1 MIMKIKLGTV
11 LDLNAMLKAII
22 DNTELKIDSLLKFK
36 LLGILKNI
44 EIPVNNFEA
53 VRNEK
58 IREYGKENDEG
69 NIGIS
74 ADDTESMEKFTNDLN
89 EVINSDV
96 EVNIQKLKAVDVFDK
111 GLPAEYLVGLYPII
125 DSSLNT
131 NVDVTRLKFLSVSD
145 IVYNVFKNNCKIL

>member
-1 MIMKIKLGTV
+1 MKIKLGTV

-44 EIPVNNFEA
+44 EIPVNNFEV

-74 ADDTESMEKFTNDLN
+74 ADDTESMEKFTKDMN

-111 GLPAEYLVGLYPII
+111 GLPAEYLVGLYHII
-125 DSSLNT
+125 EE
-131 NVDVTRLKFLSVSD
+131 
-145 IVYNVFKNNCKIL
+145 

>member
-1 MIMKIKLGTV
+1 MKIKLGTV

-44 EIPVNNFEA
+44 EIPVNNFETI
-53 VRNEK
+53 RNEK

-74 ADDTESMEKFTNDLN
+74 ADDTESMEKFTKDMN

-96 EVNIQKLKAVDVFDK
+96 EVNIQKLKAADVFDK
-111 GLPAEYLVGLYPII
+111 GLPADYLVGLYPII
-125 DSSLNT
+125 EE
-131 NVDVTRLKFLSVSD
+131 
-145 IVYNVFKNNCKIL
+145 

>member
-1 MIMKIKLGTV
+1 MKIKLGTV

-74 ADDTESMEKFTNDLN
+74 ADDTESMEKFTNDMN
-89 EVINSDV
+89 ELVNSDV

-111 GLPAEYLVGLYPII
+111 GLPAEYLVGLYSII
-125 DSSLNT
+125 EE
-131 NVDVTRLKFLSVSD
+131 
-145 IVYNVFKNNCKIL
+145 

>member
-1 MIMKIKLGTV
+1 MKIKLGTV
-11 LDLNAMLKAII
+11 LDLNAMLKVII

-111 GLPAEYLVGLYPII
+111 GLPAEYLVGLYSII
-125 DSSLNT
+125 EE
-131 NVDVTRLKFLSVSD
+131 
-145 IVYNVFKNNCKIL
+145 

>member
-1 MIMKIKLGTV
+1 MKIKLGTV

-74 ADDTESMEKFTNDLN
+74 ADDKESMEKFINDMN

-96 EVNIQKLKAVDVFDK
+96 EVNIQKLKADDVFDK
-111 GLPAEYLVGLYPII
+111 GLPAEYLVGLYSII
-125 DSSLNT
+125 EE
-131 NVDVTRLKFLSVSD
+131 
-145 IVYNVFKNNCKIL
+145 

>member
-1 MIMKIKLGTV
+1 MKIKLGIV

-74 ADDTESMEKFTNDLN
+74 ADDTESMEKFTNDMN

-96 EVNIQKLKAVDVFDK
+96 EVNIQKLKAADVFDK
-111 GLPAEYLVGLYPII
+111 GLPADYLVGLYPII
-125 DSSLNT
+125 EE
-131 NVDVTRLKFLSVSD
+131 
-145 IVYNVFKNNCKIL
+145 

>member
-1 MIMKIKLGTV
+1 MKIKLGTV

-44 EIPVNNFEA
+44 EVPVNNFET

-58 IREYGKENDEG
+58 IREYGKENEEG

-74 ADDTESMEKFTNDLN
+74 TEDKDAMEKFTKDMN
-89 EVINSDV
+89 EVVNTDV
-96 EVNIQKLKAVDVFDK
+96 EVNIQKLKSVDVFDK
-111 GLPAEYLVGLYPII
+111 GLPAEYLVGLYPVIEE
-125 DSSLNT
+125 
-131 NVDVTRLKFLSVSD
+131 
-145 IVYNVFKNNCKIL
+145 

>member
-1 MIMKIKLGTV
+1 MKIKLGTV
-11 LDLNAMLKAII
+11 LDLNAMLKSII

-36 LLGILKNI
+36 LLGILKNM
-44 EIPVNNFEA
+44 EICVNNVETI
-53 VRNEK
+53 RNEK

-111 GLPAEYLVGLYPII
+111 GLPADY
-125 DSSLNT
+125 
-131 NVDVTRLKFLSVSD
+131 
-145 IVYNVFKNNCKIL
+145 

>member
-1 MIMKIKLGTV
+1 MKIKLETV

-22 DNTELKIDSLLKFK
+22 DTTELKIDSLLKFK

-74 ADDTESMEKFTNDLN
+74 ADDTESMEKFTKDMN

-125 DSSLNT
+125 EE
-131 NVDVTRLKFLSVSD
+131 
-145 IVYNVFKNNCKIL
+145 

>member
-1 MIMKIKLGTV
+1 MKIKLETV

-44 EIPVNNFEA
+44 EIPVNNFET

-89 EVINSDV
+89 EVINSEI

-111 GLPAEYLVGLYPII
+111 GLPADYLVGLYHII
-125 DSSLNT
+125 EE
-131 NVDVTRLKFLSVSD
+131 
-145 IVYNVFKNNCKIL
+145 

>member
-1 MIMKIKLGTV
+1 MKIKLGTI

-74 ADDTESMEKFTNDLN
+74 ADDTESMEKFTKDMN

-96 EVNIQKLKAVDVFDK
+96 EVNIQKLKATDVFDK
-111 GLPAEYLVGLYPII
+111 GLPAEYLVGLYSII
-125 DSSLNT
+125 EE
-131 NVDVTRLKFLSVSD
+131 
-145 IVYNVFKNNCKIL
+145 

>member
-1 MIMKIKLGTV
+1 MKIKLGIV
-11 LDLNAMLKAII
+11 LELNNMLKAII

-74 ADDTESMEKFTNDLN
+74 ADDTESMEKFTKDMN
-89 EVINSDV
+89 ELVNSDV

-111 GLPAEYLVGLYPII
+111 GLPADYLVGLYSII
-125 DSSLNT
+125 EE
-131 NVDVTRLKFLSVSD
+131 
-145 IVYNVFKNNCKIL
+145 

>member
-1 MIMKIKLGTV
+1 MKIKLGTV

-74 ADDTESMEKFTNDLN
+74 SDDTESMEKFTKDMN

-96 EVNIQKLKAVDVFDK
+96 EVNIQKLKATDVFDK
-111 GLPAEYLVGLYPII
+111 GLPAEYLVGLYSII
-125 DSSLNT
+125 EE
-131 NVDVTRLKFLSVSD
+131 
-145 IVYNVFKNNCKIL
+145 

>member
-1 MIMKIKLGTV
+1 MKIKLGTV

-22 DNTELKIDSLLKFK
+22 DNTELKIDSLFKFK

-111 GLPAEYLVGLYPII
+111 GLPAEYLVGLYSII
-125 DSSLNT
+125 EE
-131 NVDVTRLKFLSVSD
+131 
-145 IVYNVFKNNCKIL
+145 

>member
-1 MIMKIKLGTV
+1 
-11 LDLNAMLKAII
+11 MLKTII
-22 DNTELKIDSLLKFK
+22 DNTELKIDSLLKFR
-36 LLGILKNI
+36 LLGILKII
-44 EIPVNNFEA
+44 EIPVNNFDA

-74 ADDTESMEKFTNDLN
+74 AEDTEAMEKFTKDMN

-111 GLPAEYLVGLYPII
+111 GLPADYLVGLYPII
-125 DSSLNT
+125 EE
-131 NVDVTRLKFLSVSD
+131 
-145 IVYNVFKNNCKIL
+145 

>member
-1 MIMKIKLGTV
+1 MKIKLSTV
-11 LDLNAMLKAII
+11 LELNNMLKAII

-53 VRNEK
+53 IRNEK

-74 ADDTESMEKFTNDLN
+74 ADDKESMEKFTNDLN
-89 EVINSDV
+89 EVINSEV
-96 EVNIQKLKAVDVFDK
+96 EVNIQKLKATDVFDK
-111 GLPAEYLVGLYPII
+111 GLPAEYLVGLYSII
-125 DSSLNT
+125 EE
-131 NVDVTRLKFLSVSD
+131 
-145 IVYNVFKNNCKIL
+145 

>member
-1 MIMKIKLGTV
+1 MKIKLSNV
-11 LDLNAMLKAII
+11 LELNNMLKAII

-53 VRNEK
+53 IRNEK

-74 ADDTESMEKFTNDLN
+74 ADDTESMEKFTNDMN

-96 EVNIQKLKAVDVFDK
+96 EVNIQKLKATDVFDK
-111 GLPAEYLVGLYPII
+111 GLPAEYLVGLYSII
-125 DSSLNT
+125 EE
-131 NVDVTRLKFLSVSD
+131 
-145 IVYNVFKNNCKIL
+145 

>member
-1 MIMKIKLGTV
+1 MKIKLSTV
-11 LDLNAMLKAII
+11 LELNNMLKAII

-74 ADDTESMEKFTNDLN
+74 ADDTESMEKFTKDMN

-96 EVNIQKLKAVDVFDK
+96 EVNIQKLKTVDVFDK
-111 GLPAEYLVGLYPII
+111 GLPAEYLVGLYSII
-125 DSSLNT
+125 EE
-131 NVDVTRLKFLSVSD
+131 
-145 IVYNVFKNNCKIL
+145 

>member
-1 MIMKIKLGTV
+1 MKIKLRTV

-53 VRNEK
+53 IRNEK

-74 ADDTESMEKFTNDLN
+74 ADDTESMEKFTKDMN

-96 EVNIQKLKAVDVFDK
+96 EVNIQKLKATDVFDK
-111 GLPAEYLVGLYPII
+111 GLPADYLVGLYPII
-125 DSSLNT
+125 EE
-131 NVDVTRLKFLSVSD
+131 
-145 IVYNVFKNNCKIL
+145 

>member
-1 MIMKIKLGTV
+1 MMKIKLGTV

-111 GLPAEYLVGLYPII
+111 GLPAEYLVGLYSII
-125 DSSLNT
+125 EE
-131 NVDVTRLKFLSVSD
+131 
-145 IVYNVFKNNCKIL
+145 

>member
-1 MIMKIKLGTV
+1 MKIKLSNV
-11 LDLNAMLKAII
+11 LDLNNMLKAII
-22 DNTELKIDSLLKFK
+22 DNTGLKIDSLLKFK

-53 VRNEK
+53 IRNEK

-74 ADDTESMEKFTNDLN
+74 ADDTESMEKFTKDMN

-111 GLPAEYLVGLYPII
+111 GLPAEYLVGLYSII
-125 DSSLNT
+125 EE
-131 NVDVTRLKFLSVSD
+131 
-145 IVYNVFKNNCKIL
+145 

>member
-1 MIMKIKLGTV
+1 MKIKLGTV

-74 ADDTESMEKFTNDLN
+74 ADDKESMEKFTKDMN

-96 EVNIQKLKAVDVFDK
+96 EVNIQKLKATDVFDK
-111 GLPAEYLVGLYPII
+111 GLPAEYLVGLYSII
-125 DSSLNT
+125 EE
-131 NVDVTRLKFLSVSD
+131 
-145 IVYNVFKNNCKIL
+145 

>member
-1 MIMKIKLGTV
+1 MKIKLGIV
-11 LDLNAMLKAII
+11 LELNNMLKTII
-22 DNTELKIDSLLKFK
+22 DNTELKIDSLFKFK

-74 ADDTESMEKFTNDLN
+74 ADDKESMEKFTNDMN

-111 GLPAEYLVGLYPII
+111 GLPAEYLVGLYSII
-125 DSSLNT
+125 EE
-131 NVDVTRLKFLSVSD
+131 
-145 IVYNVFKNNCKIL
+145 

>member
-1 MIMKIKLGTV
+1 MKIKLKTV

-74 ADDTESMEKFTNDLN
+74 ADDTESMEKFTKDMN

-111 GLPAEYLVGLYPII
+111 GLPAEYLVGLYSII
-125 DSSLNT
+125 EE
-131 NVDVTRLKFLSVSD
+131 
-145 IVYNVFKNNCKIL
+145 

>member
-1 MIMKIKLGTV
+1 MMKIKLGIV
-11 LDLNAMLKAII
+11 LELNNMLKAII

-53 VRNEK
+53 IRNEK

-74 ADDTESMEKFTNDLN
+74 ADDTESMEKFTNDMN
-89 EVINSDV
+89 ELVNSDV

-111 GLPAEYLVGLYPII
+111 GLPADYLVGLYPII
-125 DSSLNT
+125 EE
-131 NVDVTRLKFLSVSD
+131 
-145 IVYNVFKNNCKIL
+145 

>member
-1 MIMKIKLGTV
+1 MKIKLGTV

-53 VRNEK
+53 IRNEK

-74 ADDTESMEKFTNDLN
+74 ADDKESMEKFTKDMN
-89 EVINSDV
+89 EVINSVV
-96 EVNIQKLKAVDVFDK
+96 EVSIQKLKATDVFDK
-111 GLPAEYLVGLYPII
+111 GLPAEYLVGLYSII
-125 DSSLNT
+125 EE
-131 NVDVTRLKFLSVSD
+131 
-145 IVYNVFKNNCKIL
+145 

>member
-1 MIMKIKLGTV
+1 MKIKLGNILEINNV
-11 LDLNAMLKAII
+11 LKSII
-22 DNTELKIDSLLKFK
+22 DNTELIIDSLLKFK

-74 ADDTESMEKFTNDLN
+74 ADDTESMEKFTKDMN
-89 EVINSDV
+89 EIINSDV

-111 GLPAEYLVGLYPII
+111 GLPAEYLVGLYSII
-125 DSSLNT
+125 EE
-131 NVDVTRLKFLSVSD
+131 
-145 IVYNVFKNNCKIL
+145 

>member
-1 MIMKIKLGTV
+1 MKIKLGIV
-11 LDLNAMLKAII
+11 LELNNMLKAII

-44 EIPVNNFEA
+44 EIPVNNFES

-74 ADDTESMEKFTNDLN
+74 ADDTESMEKFTNDMN

-96 EVNIQKLKAVDVFDK
+96 EVNIQKLKATDVFDK
-111 GLPAEYLVGLYPII
+111 GLPADYLVGLYPII
-125 DSSLNT
+125 EE
-131 NVDVTRLKFLSVSD
+131 
-145 IVYNVFKNNCKIL
+145 

>member
-1 MIMKIKLGTV
+1 MKIKLGIV
-11 LDLNAMLKAII
+11 LELNNMLKAII

-74 ADDTESMEKFTNDLN
+74 ADDTESMEKFTNDMN
-89 EVINSDV
+89 ELVNSDV

-111 GLPAEYLVGLYPII
+111 GLPADYLVGLYPII
-125 DSSLNT
+125 EE
-131 NVDVTRLKFLSVSD
+131 
-145 IVYNVFKNNCKIL
+145 

>member
-1 MIMKIKLGTV
+1 MKIKLGTV

-74 ADDTESMEKFTNDLN
+74 ADDTESMEKFTKDMN

-96 EVNIQKLKAVDVFDK
+96 EVNIQKLKAADVFDK
-111 GLPAEYLVGLYPII
+111 GLPADYLVGLYSII
-125 DSSLNT
+125 EE
-131 NVDVTRLKFLSVSD
+131 
-145 IVYNVFKNNCKIL
+145 

>member
-1 MIMKIKLGTV
+1 MKIKLGIV
-11 LDLNAMLKAII
+11 LELNNMLKAII

-44 EIPVNNFEA
+44 EIPVNNFES

-74 ADDTESMEKFTNDLN
+74 ADDTESMEKFTNDMN

-96 EVNIQKLKAVDVFDK
+96 EVNIQKLKAIDVFDK
-111 GLPAEYLVGLYPII
+111 GLPAEYLVGLYSII
-125 DSSLNT
+125 EE
-131 NVDVTRLKFLSVSD
+131 
-145 IVYNVFKNNCKIL
+145 

>member
-1 MIMKIKLGTV
+1 MKIKLGIV

-89 EVINSDV
+89 EVINSEI

-111 GLPAEYLVGLYPII
+111 GLPADYLVGLYPII
-125 DSSLNT
+125 EE
-131 NVDVTRLKFLSVSD
+131 
-145 IVYNVFKNNCKIL
+145 

>member
-1 MIMKIKLGTV
+1 MKIKLGIV
-11 LDLNAMLKAII
+11 LELNNMLKAII

-53 VRNEK
+53 IRNEK

-74 ADDTESMEKFTNDLN
+74 ANDTESMEKFTNDLN
-89 EVINSDV
+89 EVINSEI
-96 EVNIQKLKAVDVFDK
+96 EVNIQKLKATDVFDK
-111 GLPAEYLVGLYPII
+111 GLPADYLVGLYPII
-125 DSSLNT
+125 EE
-131 NVDVTRLKFLSVSD
+131 
-145 IVYNVFKNNCKIL
+145 

>member
-1 MIMKIKLGTV
+1 MMKIKLGTV

-74 ADDTESMEKFTNDLN
+74 ADDTESMEKFTKDMN

-96 EVNIQKLKAVDVFDK
+96 EVNIQKLKATDVFDK
-111 GLPAEYLVGLYPII
+111 GLPAEYLVGLYSII
-125 DSSLNT
+125 EE
-131 NVDVTRLKFLSVSD
+131 
-145 IVYNVFKNNCKIL
+145 

>member
-1 MIMKIKLGTV
+1 MKIKLSTV
-11 LDLNAMLKAII
+11 LDLNNMLKAII

-53 VRNEK
+53 IRNEK

-74 ADDTESMEKFTNDLN
+74 VDDTESMEKFTNDLN
-89 EVINSDV
+89 DVINSDI
-96 EVNIQKLKAVDVFDK
+96 EVNIQKLKATDVFDK
-111 GLPAEYLVGLYPII
+111 GLPAEYLVGLYSII
-125 DSSLNT
+125 EE
-131 NVDVTRLKFLSVSD
+131 
-145 IVYNVFKNNCKIL
+145 

>member
-1 MIMKIKLGTV
+1 MKIKLNNV
-11 LDLNAMLKAII
+11 LELNNMLKAII

-74 ADDTESMEKFTNDLN
+74 ADDTESMEKFTKDMN

-96 EVNIQKLKAVDVFDK
+96 EVNIQKLKATDVFDK
-111 GLPAEYLVGLYPII
+111 GLPADYLVGLYSII
-125 DSSLNT
+125 EE
-131 NVDVTRLKFLSVSD
+131 
-145 IVYNVFKNNCKIL
+145 

>member
-1 MIMKIKLGTV
+1 MKIKLGIV
-11 LDLNAMLKAII
+11 LELNNMLKAII

-74 ADDTESMEKFTNDLN
+74 ADDTESMEKFTNDMN

-111 GLPAEYLVGLYPII
+111 GLPADYLVGLYPII
-125 DSSLNT
+125 DE
-131 NVDVTRLKFLSVSD
+131 
-145 IVYNVFKNNCKIL
+145 

>member
-1 MIMKIKLGTV
+1 MKIKLSNV
-11 LDLNAMLKAII
+11 LELNNMLKAII

-74 ADDTESMEKFTNDLN
+74 ADDTESMEKFTKDMN
-89 EVINSDV
+89 EVINAEV
-96 EVNIQKLKAVDVFDK
+96 EVNIQKLKATDVFDK
-111 GLPAEYLVGLYPII
+111 GLPADYLVGLYPII
-125 DSSLNT
+125 EE
-131 NVDVTRLKFLSVSD
+131 
-145 IVYNVFKNNCKIL
+145 